1 MLKIR
6 IHITFIY
13 CLKIFYTEKAVFYG
27 QRDEKRVNR
36 ENENRVNKEDEN

>member
-36 ENENRVNKEDEN
+36 E